1 MNGGIEFC
9 VYMTP
14 CGYCSKF
21 DKWCEKKKGKYNKSK
36 IEFIGKN
43 GYYICSC
50 GAINKVG
57 EKCVSCGEKINEE
70 EFKNWKL
77 NRGMF

>member
-1 MNGGIEFC
+1 MNGGLEFC
-9 VYMTP
+9 VYITP

-21 DKWCEKKKGKYNKSK
+21 DKWCEKKKNKYNKSK
-36 IEFIGKN
+36 IEFVGKD

-50 GAINKVG
+50 GAMNKIG
-57 EKCVSCGEKINEE
+57 QKCIGCGETIDEE

-77 NRGMF
+77 ERGMF

>member
-1 MNGGIEFC
+1 MNGGIEYC
-9 VYMTP
+9 TYMTP

-21 DKWCEKKKGKYNKSK
+21 DKWCYNKSK

-50 GAINKVG
+50 GAVNKVG
-57 EKCVSCGEKINEE
+57 EKCIGCGKIIDEE

-77 NRGMF
+77 ERGMF